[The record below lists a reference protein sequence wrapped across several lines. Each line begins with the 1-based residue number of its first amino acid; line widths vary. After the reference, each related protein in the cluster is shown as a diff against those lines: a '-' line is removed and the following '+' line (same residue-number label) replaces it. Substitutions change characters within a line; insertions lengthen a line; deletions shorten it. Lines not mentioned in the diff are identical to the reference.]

1 MSRFLS
7 DRLQSLEAYVPG
19 EQPRISNLIKLNTN
33 ESPFPPAPGVAEAVK
48 NAAAKLQLYNDLK
61 SEKLVRL
68 LADTYG
74 VQENQVAVSNGSDEM
89 LAFAFQ
95 AFGGNGLAFPDI
107 TYGFYTV
114 WANLFGLDAKII
126 PLNERFEINVSD
138 YRNLGR
144 CIVIANPNA
153 PTGKA
158 LWWNDLMEIA
168 ESNPDHVL
176 IVDEAYADFADRP
189 EVSALGFVP
198 QWENVLVVRTFS
210 KSRQLAGAR
219 LGYAIGNEKLI
230 EDLNRVRFSFH
241 PYNVNSLTQAAGT
254 AALEDP
260 EYFEAC
266 RKAIIENREWTRA
279 QLMKMGFTVLDSQAN
294 FLFASAPNMTGAE
307 YQQKLRE
314 RNILIRYF
322 DQPRIRDFVRIT
334 IGSREQME
342 KLIEA
347 TKEIL
352 K

>member
-33 ESPFPPAPGVAEAVK
+33 ESPFPPAPGVMEAVK
-48 NAAAKLQLYNDLK
+48 NAATKLQLYNDLK

-95 AFGGNGLAFPDI
+95 AFGGKGLAFPDI
-107 TYGFYTV
+107 TYGFYSV

-126 PLNERFEINVSD
+126 PLNEQFEINVSD
-138 YRNLGR
+138 YQNLNR
-144 CIVIANPNA
+144 CVVIANPNA

-158 LWWNDLMEIA
+158 LYCDGLMEIA
-168 ESNPDHVL
+168 ESNPDSVL
-176 IVDEAYADFADRP
+176 IVDEAYADFAVRP
-189 EVSALGFVP
+189 EVSALGLAP

-241 PYNVNSLTQAAGT
+241 PYNVNALTQAAGA

-266 RKAIIENREWTRA
+266 RKAIVENREWTRD
-279 QLMKMGFTVLDSQAN
+279 QLLKMGFTVLDSETN
-294 FLFASAPNMTGAE
+294 FLFASAPNMNGAE
-307 YQQKLRE
+307 YQRKLRE

-322 DQPRIRDFVRIT
+322 DQSRIRDFVRIT

-342 KLIEA
+342 KLIA
-347 TKEIL
+347 VTKEIL
-352 K
+352 A

>member
-7 DRLQSLEAYVPG
+7 GRLQSLQAYVPG
-19 EQPRISNLIKLNTN
+19 EQPKVSGLVKLNTN

-48 NAAAKLQLYNDLK
+48 NAAARLQLYNDLK

-74 VQENQVAVSNGSDEM
+74 VEENQVAVSNGSDEM

-95 AFGGNGLAFPDI
+95 AFGGGGLAFPDI
-107 TYGFYTV
+107 TYGFYSV

-126 PLNERFEINVSD
+126 PLNGRFEINPSD
-138 YRNLGR
+138 YRKLDR

-158 LWWNDLMEIA
+158 LRRDDLMEIA
-168 ESNPDHVL
+168 QCNPDSVV
-176 IVDEAYADFADRP
+176 IVDEAYADFASRP
-189 EVSALGFVP
+189 DVSALGLAP

-219 LGYAIGNEKLI
+219 LGYAIGHEKLI

-241 PYNVNSLTQAAGT
+241 PYNVNALTQAAGA

-260 EYFEAC
+260 EYFEKC
-266 RKAIIENREWTRA
+266 RKAIMENREWTRA
-279 QLMKMGFTVLDSQAN
+279 QLLSLGFRVMDSEAN
-294 FLFASAPNMTGAE
+294 FLFASAPGLGGAE
-307 YQQKLRE
+307 YQRRLRE

-322 DQPRIRDFVRIT
+322 DQPRIRDYVRIT

-352 K
+352 A